1 MSRTPSTI
9 GLALVTLFGGVLIA
23 IGGMLAF
30 RPTLL
35 LERVPELQ
43 PLLEQV
49 DPGLLVLVLVV
60 LFVLLAPA
68 VGIAGRFRP
77 SSTTP
82 LVEDESTDRT
92 ESRYDDRPG
101 GRPARQSV
109 VGGTADEQIGLA
121 TAYDDEPRDSREG
134 AREALLESL
143 RPIAAT
149 AYANRAGI
157 ADDDA
162 MAAIEAGTWTDDPR
176 AAAFLAGADGPSTPL
191 WLWLFDLVSAAD
203 PFERSLERTLDEIET
218 LQSAA
223 TVAGPPVRETDSTGD
238 ELTDGVT
245 A

>member
-1 MSRTPSTI
+1 MSRTPSTT
-9 GLALVTLFGGVLIA
+9 GLALVTLLGAILVAVGGV
-23 IGGMLAF
+23 LAF
-30 RPTLL
+30 RPALL
-35 LERVPELQ
+35 LERVPELR
-43 PLLEQV
+43 PLLERV
-49 DPGLLVLVLVV
+49 DPGLLVLALVV
-60 LFVLLAPA
+60 LFVLFAPA
-68 VGIAGRFRP
+68 IGIGGRFRP

-82 LVEDESTDRT
+82 LVGDESPDRT
-92 ESRYDDRPG
+92 ESRDDDRPG
-101 GRPARQSV
+101 GRPSRQSV
-109 VGGTADEQIGLA
+109 VGAAADERIGLA

-157 ADDDA
+157 ADHDA

-191 WLWLFDLVSAAD
+191 WLWLIDLVSAAD

-223 TVAGPPVRETDSTGD
+223 TVAGPPVRETDSTED
-238 ELTDGVT
+238 ELPDGVT